1 MAANDLGAP
10 LVRRGL
16 FGRLTKIRITPLRF
30 AAFALVVAAGGVVL
44 ALKLNPDPLG
54 GEPIAVLEIAPE
66 GTPITD
72 GDLSTA
78 ELGIRST
85 LKPEDAVNISESP
98 GAGADAEVEI
108 VQDQPKQGLGAVPHK
123 GLVEK
128 GRHGLL
134 PRIGPD
140 GRRPS
145 QAYSRPANLTAGLN
159 AQVPKI
165 AILIGGMGLSKS
177 GTSDAIRRLPPEIS
191 LAFAPYP
198 KNLQNSVDKA
208 RQHGHEVMLQI
219 PMEPFDYPSNDPGPY
234 TLRTDL
240 STRENLQHLEWLLS
254 RFAGYFGVTNYMGAK
269 YTSIPDALRPTLKQI
284 SARGLMYVDDGAS
297 ARSQIKRVAEDVGLS
312 STTAQVVIDADPTPT
327 AISAALGKLEEIA
340 KERGSAIGVGSGL
353 PITIDQI
360 VEWSGSLDDNDVII
374 VPVSAL
380 MTTGQ
385 S

>member
-1 MAANDLGAP
+1 MAANDLGVP

-16 FGRLTKIRITPLRF
+16 FGRLTKIRLTPLRF
-30 AAFALVVAAGGVVL
+30 AAIALVLAIGGVVL

-54 GEPIAVLEIAPE
+54 GEPIAVLEIEPE
-66 GTPITD
+66 GTRVPD
-72 GDLSTA
+72 GTISTA
-78 ELGIRST
+78 DLGIRSA
-85 LKPEDAVNISESP
+85 LKPEDAVGISESP
-98 GAGADAEVEI
+98 GSLAEAEEEDG
-108 VQDQPKQGLGAVPHK
+108 QDQADRGLSPAPQK

-145 QAYSRPANLTAGLN
+145 QAYSRPANLTAGIN

-177 GTSDAIRRLPPEIS
+177 GTTDAIRRLPPEIS

-198 KNLQNSVDKA
+198 KNLQSSVDKA
-208 RQHGHEVMLQI
+208 RQHGHEVMLQL

-269 YTSIPDALRPTLKQI
+269 YTSVPDALRPTLKQI

-312 STTAQVVIDADPTPT
+312 STTAQIVIDAEPTPA
-327 AISAALGKLEEIA
+327 AISSALSKLEAIA

-360 VEWSGSLDDNDVII
+360 VEWSGSLDDKDVVI

-380 MTTGQ
+380 MAAGQ

>member
-1 MAANDLGAP
+1 MAGNDLGAP
-10 LVRRGL
+10 LVRKGL
-16 FGRLTKIRITPLRF
+16 FGRLTKIRVTPLRF
-30 AAFALVVAAGGVVL
+30 AAFALIVTTVGVVL

-54 GEPIAVLEIAPE
+54 GEPVAILEIEPE
-66 GTPITD
+66 GAPASESEI
-72 GDLSTA
+72 STA

-98 GAGADAEVEI
+98 GAASEDEDAAE
-108 VQDQPKQGLGAVPHK
+108 QMPDRGLGPAPQR

-145 QAYSRPANLTAGLN
+145 QAYSRPANLTAGIN
-159 AQVPKI
+159 SQVPKI
-165 AILIGGMGLSKS
+165 GILIGGLGLSKS
-177 GTSDAIRRLPPEIS
+177 GTTDAIRRLPPEIS

-198 KNLQNSVDKA
+198 KNLQASVDKA

-254 RFAGYFGVTNYMGAK
+254 RFSGYFGVTNYMGAK
-269 YTSIPDALRPTLKQI
+269 YTSVPDALRPTLKQI

-297 ARSQIKRVAEDVGLS
+297 ARSQIKRVADDVGLS
-312 STTAQVVIDADPTPT
+312 STTAQVVIDAEPTPD
-327 AISAALGKLEEIA
+327 AISAALAKLEAIA
-340 KERGSAIGVGSGL
+340 KERGSAVGVGSGL

-360 VEWSGSLDDNDVII
+360 VEWSGSLNDADVII
-374 VPVSAL
+374 VPISAL
-380 MTTGQ
+380 MPAGQ

>member
-30 AAFALVVAAGGVVL
+30 AAFALVVTTVGVVL

-54 GEPIAVLEIAPE
+54 GEPVAILEIKPE
-66 GTPITD
+66 GAPVPGGEI
-72 GDLSTA
+72 STA
-78 ELGIRST
+78 ELGMRST

-98 GAGADAEVEI
+98 GAAPQEEDAERNKP
-108 VQDQPKQGLGAVPHK
+108 DQGLGPAPQR

-145 QAYSRPANLTAGLN
+145 QAYSRPANLTAGITS
-159 AQVPKI
+159 QVPKI
-165 AILIGGMGLSKS
+165 GILIGGMGLSKS
-177 GTSDAIRRLPPEIS
+177 GTADAIRRLPPEIS

-198 KNLQNSVDKA
+198 KNLQASVDQA

-240 STRENLQHLEWLLS
+240 TTRENLQHLEWLLS

-269 YTSIPDALRPTLKQI
+269 YTSVPDALRPTLKQI

-312 STTAQVVIDADPTPT
+312 STTAQIVIDAEPTPA
-327 AISAALGKLEEIA
+327 AISAALIKLEEIA
-340 KERGSAIGVGSGL
+340 RERGSAVGVGSGL

-360 VEWSGSLDDNDVII
+360 VEWSGSLNDEDVII

-380 MTTGQ
+380 MPAGQ